1 MARLDACKA
10 GVNADNATHK
20 CLKIAR
26 YAYKVYGH
34 WLSDV
39 WHPLREELG
48 DKFWEL
54 NKKNNINSFPA
65 WFIVFWNKWKVDKSW
80 NVLLSDTALLS
91 DCVLVIMS
99 IKDGN
104 TKFSNFHNFK
114 ALYLRSW
121 WQ

>member
-1 MARLDACKA
+1 MRLDACKA

-54 NKKNNINSFPA
+54 NKKNNFSFILIAFLRGLLCFEINE
-65 WFIVFWNKWKVDKSW
+65 KWTKVG
-80 NVLLSDTALLS
+80 
-91 DCVLVIMS
+91 MY
-99 IKDGN
+99 
-104 TKFSNFHNFK
+104 F
-114 ALYLRSW
+114 
-121 WQ
+121 